1 MCQSYVLARFRHTA
15 TTAVSLVLLGCFT
28 LTIQAADR
36 VTVPAPTVTG
46 PIAWTQKPP
55 NPEHGYTFNPTYL
68 DLAAKGYVEE
78 EFFIEG
84 TANRYNTSARETTGS
99 VVDSGHPY
107 KTRIV
112 VRRPTSA
119 KKFNGTVLVEW
130 TNVTGSRDLEMDW
143 FQSADHFVRAGYAW
157 IGVSAQRVGVN
168 ALKAWSPNRYA
179 SLDVTEGG
187 KITNDDLSYDIMA
200 ATAMAVRG
208 KANQDIMGGL
218 KAERIIA
225 TGHSQS
231 AGRLGLYVNTVYPL
245 NPVFDGVMLHGGGG
259 KIRGD
264 VDVKVFKLQSETD
277 VRGGPAGRQLDTD
290 KVRTWE
296 VAGTSHVDSQSEIH
310 FTEIGKLDA
319 GMPPGVS
326 PAGTC
331 DKPPF
336 SQVPFHYVFN
346 SAYDHFV
353 VWIKTGTPPPSAPPI
368 EFTTSDPPQIVR
380 DEMGNALG
388 GIRLAEIA
396 VPTAVNTGQ
405 NGGTAFCRL
414 YGSHIDFDKARI
426 GTLYPTHKAYVAA
439 VKDITEK
446 NLKAGYI
453 LKPDA
458 EATIAAAEKSDIG
471 GR

>member
-1 MCQSYVLARFRHTA
+1 MPQHFLSKLRPCRFA
-15 TTAVSLVLLGCFT
+15 PVALLGLAAA
-28 LTIQAADR
+28 LTTFAADR

-46 PIAWTQKPP
+46 PIALTAKAPDP
-55 NPEHGYTFNPTYL
+55 SHGYPFNPTYL
-68 DLAAKGYVEE
+68 DLASKGYVEE

-84 TANRYNTSARETTGS
+84 TANRYKAEREATTS
-99 VVDSGHPY
+99 VIDSGHPY

-119 KKFNGTVLVEW
+119 KKFNGTAIVEW

-168 ALKAWSPNRYA
+168 ALKAWSPDRYA

-187 KITNDDLSYDIMA
+187 KITNDDLSYDIMV
-200 ATAMAVRG
+200 ATAMAIRG

-225 TGHSQS
+225 SGHSQS
-231 AGRLGLYVNTVYPL
+231 AGRLGTYVNTIHPL
-245 NPVFDGVMLHGGGG
+245 NPVFDGVMLHGTGG
-259 KIRGD
+259 KVRAD
-264 VDVKVFKLQSETD
+264 VSVKVFKLNSETD
-277 VRGGPAGRQLDTD
+277 VRAGGHQDDTD
-290 KVRTWE
+290 MLRTWE

-326 PAGTC
+326 AAGTC

-336 SQVPFHYVFN
+336 SQVPFHYVFDA
-346 SAYDHFV
+346 AYDHFV
-353 VWIKTGTPPPSAPPI
+353 VWIKNGTPPPAAPPI
-368 EFTTSDPPQIVR
+368 QFTTGDKPEIAR

-405 NGGTAFCRL
+405 NTGTAFCRL

-426 GTLYPTHKAYVAA
+426 ASLYPTHKAYVAA
-439 VKDITEK
+439 VKDVTEK

>member
-1 MCQSYVLARFRHTA
+1 MRTLLCLVAIAS
-15 TTAVSLVLLGCFT
+15 VSVF
-28 LTIQAADR
+28 AADH
-36 VTVPAPTVTG
+36 VTVPAPTISG
-46 PIAWTQKPP
+46 PIAWIQKPP
-55 NPEHGYTFNPTYL
+55 NPAHGYPFNPTYL
-68 DLAAKGYVEE
+68 DLAAQGYVEE

-84 TANRYNTSARETTGS
+84 TANRYKHDGDATGS
-99 VVDSGHPY
+99 LIDSGHPY

-143 FQSADHFVRAGYAW
+143 FQSAEHFVRSGYAW

-168 ALKAWSPNRYA
+168 ALKAWSPDRYG

-187 KITNDDLSYDIMA
+187 KITNDDLSYDIMV
-200 ATAMAVRG
+200 ATAMAIRG
-208 KANQDIMGGL
+208 RANKDIMGGL
-218 KAERIIA
+218 KAQTIIA

-231 AGRLGLYVNTVYPL
+231 AGRLGGYINTIHPL
-245 NPVFDGVMLHGGGG
+245 NPTFDGIMLHGGGG

-264 VDVKVFKLQSETD
+264 IDLKVFKLLSETD
-277 VRGGPAGRQLDTD
+277 VRGPASHQDDTD
-290 KVRTWE
+290 KLRTWE
-296 VAGTSHVDSQSEIH
+296 VAGTSHVDSQSQIH
-310 FTEIGKLDA
+310 FVELAKLNA
-319 GMPPGVS
+319 GL
-326 PAGTC
+326 PAGSSTPGQC
-331 DKPPF
+331 DKPPY

-353 VWIKTGTPPPSAPPI
+353 VWIRKGTPPPTAPPI
-368 EFTTSDPPQIVR
+368 EFTTATPPAIAR
-380 DEMGNALG
+380 DEMGNSLG

-405 NGGTAFCRL
+405 NGGTNFCRL
-414 YGSHIDFDKARI
+414 YGSHIDFDKARVAS
-426 GTLYPTHKAYVAA
+426 LYPTHKAYVAV

-446 NLKAGYI
+446 NVKAGYI
-453 LKPDA
+453 LKIDGD
-458 EATIAAAEKSDIG
+458 ATIAAAEKSDIG

>member
-1 MCQSYVLARFRHTA
+1 MPQNRLARPAAAMFFA
-15 TTAVSLVLLGCFT
+15 MASISL
-28 LTIQAADR
+28 AADHA
-36 VTVPAPTVTG
+36 TVPAPIVTG

-55 NPEHGYTFNPTYL
+55 NPDHGYPFNPTYL
-68 DLAAKGYVEE
+68 DLASKGYVEE

-84 TANRYNTSARETTGS
+84 TANQYKIANPESDAT
-99 VVDSGHPY
+99 VQDSGHPY

-119 KKFNGTVLVEW
+119 KKFNGTVLIEW

-143 FQSADHFVRAGYAW
+143 FQSADHFVRAGYVW
-157 IGVSAQRVGVN
+157 IGVSAQRVGVT

-187 KITNDDLSYDIMA
+187 KITNDALSYDIMV

-208 KANQDIMGGL
+208 KANKDILGGL
-218 KAERIIA
+218 KPERLIA

-231 AGRLGLYVNTVYPL
+231 AARLGGYVNSIHPL

-264 VDVKVFKLQSETD
+264 IDTKVFKLQSETD
-277 VRGGPAGRQLDTD
+277 VRGPAARQPDTA
-290 KVRTWE
+290 KLVTWE

-310 FTEIGKLDA
+310 FTELGKLNA
-319 GMPPGVS
+319 GLPPGAS
-326 PAGTC
+326 TAGAC
-331 DKPPF
+331 DKPPY

-346 SAYDHFV
+346 AAYDHFV
-353 VWIKTGTPPPSAPPI
+353 VWIKNGTPPPSAPPI
-368 EFTTSDPPQIVR
+368 EYTSATPPVIAR

-388 GIRLAEIA
+388 GIRMAEIA
-396 VPTAVNTGQ
+396 VPTAVNTGI
-405 NGGTAFCRL
+405 NSGTNFCRL
-414 YGSHIDFDKARI
+414 YGSHVDFDQARI
-426 GTLYPTHKAYVAA
+426 ATLYPTHKAYVNA
-439 VKDITEK
+439 VKEITEK

-458 EATIAAAEKSDIG
+458 EATITAAEKSDIG